1 MFPALEDAVL
11 RSTAALAVDVDVD
24 VAEGEAEAEGELP
37 AAAGLVAAGVVPP
50 PPAHP
55 VSAAVRARMARP
67 APICFFMGC
76 SFAGARR
83 RSPNAN
89 QYDARG

>member
-1 MFPALEDAVL
+1 MFPALEGAVL

-24 VAEGEAEAEGELP
+24 VDVAEGEAEAAGELP
-37 AAAGLVAAGVVPP
+37 VAAGLVAAGVVPP

-55 VSAAVRARMARP
+55 VKAAVRARMARA

-83 RSPNAN
+83 RYAE
-89 QYDARG
+89 R